1 MIQPGEVIGG
11 RFRVYRVLGAGGMGL
26 VVAATHTELGHQVA
40 LKVLHDE
47 LATNPTIV
55 ARFLREAK
63 AVATLRTEHVCR
75 VFDVGRLDS
84 GAPFIVMEL
93 LDGTDLTGAA
103 LKGVPMTV
111 AVEYVIQA
119 CVALAEAHAVGLV
132 HRDIK
137 PPNLF
142 VVRRPDGGPLVKVLD
157 FGIAKA
163 ATAAEAKLTHTTST
177 MGSPGYMSPEQIRS
191 TRDVDLRTDIWA
203 LGVTLYQLLSARMPF
218 GGTQLAEIAVAVMTA
233 SPAPLS
239 VDPTLEAIVLR
250 CLEKEP
256 ERRFASVAELAVA
269 LMPFGGPSAPRFVR
283 EITRGAVGGEAPPPA
298 PFVPVTAPTAASM
311 MTGAT
316 GPTGP
321 QHAPPMTG
329 MPGVVPQTPAPT
341 VASAGKGKWIAIG
354 AALLVV
360 LVGGGALAG
369 YLARGGGGGAGSGSG
384 SSVAV
389 VVDAGASADAS
400 AVVIDAAAAPV
411 AVDASGDPWN
421 GGGPN
426 GGGLAG
432 VEQDS
437 ADSGDSDASEE
448 EVMAEARAQIAM
460 ARSMMT
466 DAQRKQLV
474 TQVAQMEKALGTMQK
489 SNPAMFHQQVLS
501 LVSVA
506 CYLGDDAMARRN
518 VVKIADANDR
528 LGAITAC
535 KQMGIDLAKPAQ
547 KM

>member
-11 RFRVYRVLGAGGMGL
+11 RFRVDRVLGAGGMGL

-93 LDGTDLTGAA
+93 LDGTDLTSAA
-103 LKGVPMTV
+103 LKSVPMTI

-233 SPAPLS
+233 PPAPLS
-239 VDPTLEAIVLR
+239 VDPKLEAIVLR

-311 MTGAT
+311 LTGAT

-321 QHAPPMTG
+321 QHAPPLTG
-329 MPGVVPQTPAPT
+329 MPGVVPQPAAPT

-354 AALLVV
+354 AVLLVV

-369 YLARGGGGGAGSGSG
+369 YLARGGGGGGNAGSGSN
-384 SSVAV
+384 VAAG
-389 VVDAGASADAS
+389 DAGASPPDATM
-400 AVVIDAAAAPV
+400 VVIDAAAAPV

-421 GGGPN
+421 GSGAP
-426 GGGLAG
+426 GGLVAG
-432 VEQDS
+432 EDDGGEPDV
-437 ADSGDSDASEE
+437 SEE
-448 EVMAEARAQIAM
+448 AVMAEARAQIAM

-466 DAQRKQLV
+466 EAQRKQLV
-474 TQVAQMEKALGTMQK
+474 TQVAQMEKALGKMQK
-489 SNPAMFHQQVLS
+489 SNPAMFQQQALS

-506 CYLGDDAMARRN
+506 CYLGDEAMARRN